1 MDYEGF
7 SLKATNLKCF
17 GAAPQGFDEIKTINL
32 VIGRNNSG
40 KSSLI
45 DLVHQAT
52 LAQRTLDNLHWHKQ
66 STPPSIFTETTVS
79 NEDIAKAFPANT
91 AGGTIGGNHFTFGQ
105 RFIGGR
111 VRVLL
116 GEKTPSFVSISTGD
130 DLDNVITDPGHFL
143 DYAKNL
149 SSFPSRNP
157 FAGKVFRRLAAERDI
172 VEEPDNQNNPIE
184 VQNNGRGITN
194 MIQCFLNKSNL
205 PSELVE
211 VTLLNAL
218 NQVFGADGQFTHIVC
233 QQHKSSLWEIYLGQE
248 NKGRV
253 ALSQSGSGLK
263 TIIQA
268 LCFIHLLPVVESRSA
283 NKYIFAFEELE
294 NNLHPALQRRL
305 LTYIAAQARESNFIV
320 FLTTHSNVAIDIFN
334 TQPDAQ
340 IVHVTHDGET
350 ASCRTVK
357 AFVEHSGVL
366 DDLDVRA
373 SDLLQSNGIIWV
385 EGPSDR
391 IYLNRWIELWS
402 NGTLVEGNHYQCVFY
417 GGRLLA
423 HLSGQASDDEGDEG
437 VSILKVNRN
446 AIVFIDSDKRARAT
460 PLNATKK
467 RVIEE
472 IEGVGGMSWVTH
484 GREVEN
490 YITPAILT
498 KWRTSLGVV
507 MPIQDQYSDF
517 FDYLDILVS
526 GLGTKFSAQKPLLA
540 EQVAAVTSREDLVAT
555 TLLAE
560 RLTQVCARIR
570 RWNSMPA

>member
-1 MDYEGF
+1 MEYEGF

-17 GAAPQGFDEIKTINL
+17 GATPQGFDEIKTINL

-52 LAQRTLDNLHWHKQ
+52 LTTHTLDNLHWHKN
-66 STPPSIFTETTVS
+66 TAPKIFAETTAS
-79 NEDIAKAFPANT
+79 NEDIARSFPANT
-91 AGGTIGGNHFTFGQ
+91 SGGALGGNHFKFGQ

-111 VRVLL
+111 VRVQL
-116 GEKTPSFVSISTGD
+116 GATPPSFVSISTPE
-130 DLDNVITDPGHFL
+130 DPHTAYPDVGHFL
-143 DYAKNL
+143 QYANNL
-149 SSFPSRNP
+149 SGLLSRNP
-157 FAGKVFRRLAAERDI
+157 FKGKLFRRLAAERDI
-172 VEEPDNQNNPIE
+172 VQESDNQNNPIE
-184 VQNNGRGITN
+184 VQDNGRGITN

-205 PSELVE
+205 PSDLVE

-218 NQVFGADGQFTHIVC
+218 NQVFGPDGQFTHIVC
-233 QQHKSSLWEIYLGQE
+233 QQHQNGLWEIYLGQA

-268 LCFIHLLPVVESRSA
+268 LCFIHLLPVVAKKNAQEC
-283 NKYIFAFEELE
+283 IFAFEELE

-305 LTYIAAQARESNFIV
+305 LTYIATQARENNFIV

-334 TQPDAQ
+334 TQSDAQ
-340 IVHVTHDGET
+340 IIHVTHDGET

-391 IYLNRWIELWS
+391 VYLNRWIDLWS

-446 AIVFIDSDKRARAT
+446 AIVVIDSDKRARAT
-460 PLNATKK
+460 PINATKK
-467 RVIEE
+467 RVIDE

-507 MPIQDQYSDF
+507 IPTQDQYSSF
-517 FDYLDILVS
+517 FDYLDTLDS

-540 EQVAAVTSREDLVAT
+540 EQIAAVTSRDDLVAT

>member
-7 SLKATNLKCF
+7 SLKAANLKCF
-17 GAAPQGFDEIKTINL
+17 GAKPQGFDEIKTINL

-40 KSSLI
+40 KSSLV
-45 DLVHQAT
+45 DMVHQAT
-52 LAQRTLDNLHWHKQ
+52 LETHTLDNLHWHKNTAPQ
-66 STPPSIFTETTVS
+66 LFAETTATQD
-79 NEDIAKAFPANT
+79 DIARTFPEST
-91 AGGTIGGNHFTFGQ
+91 SGGSLGGNHFAFGK

-111 VRVLL
+111 VRVQL
-116 GEKTPSFVSISTGD
+116 GAGQPTFVSISTSENPSDAFPDVG
-130 DLDNVITDPGHFL
+130 LFP
-143 DYAKNL
+143 DYAVHL
-149 SSFPSRNP
+149 SKLPSRNP
-157 FAGKVFRRLAAERDI
+157 FKGKLFRRLAAERDI
-172 VEEPDNQNNPIE
+172 VQEPDTQNNHIE
-184 VQNNGRGITN
+184 VQDNGRGITN

-218 NQVFGADGQFTHIVC
+218 NQVFGPDGQFTHIVC
-233 QQHKSSLWEIYLGQE
+233 QQHQNNFWEIYLGQE

-268 LCFIHLLPVVESRSA
+268 LCFIHLLPVVAKKSI
-283 NKYIFAFEELE
+283 NQYIFAFEELE

-305 LTYIAAQARESNFIV
+305 LTYIATQARENNFVI

-350 ASCRTVK
+350 ASCRTVR
-357 AFVEHSGVL
+357 AFIEHSGVL

-391 IYLNRWIELWS
+391 VYLNRWIELWS
-402 NGTLVEGNHYQCVFY
+402 NGELIEGNHYQCVFY

-423 HLSGQASDDEGDEG
+423 HLSGQATDDEGDEG

-490 YITPAILT
+490 YITPDILG
-498 KWRTSLGVV
+498 KWRPAFGAVAP
-507 MPIQDQYSDF
+507 MEDQYANF
-517 FDYLDILVS
+517 FDYLD
-526 GLGTKFSAQKPLLA
+526 GLEAGIGTKFSAQKPLLA
-540 EQVAAVTSREDLVAT
+540 EQISVVTSRDDLAAVAP
-555 TLLAE
+555 LAE
-560 RLTQVCARIR
+560 RLNQICARIR
-570 RWNSMPA
+570 RWNSMPG